1 MQVGLG
7 LNIQTGDQFARGQ
20 QSEGAM
26 PAGQRENGGAAA
38 PADRDEPQPS
48 ASEPPSVPEPMDEQ
62 SEEEKVIGHLFDC

>member
-1 MQVGLG
+1 
-7 LNIQTGDQFARGQ
+7 
-20 QSEGAM
+20 M